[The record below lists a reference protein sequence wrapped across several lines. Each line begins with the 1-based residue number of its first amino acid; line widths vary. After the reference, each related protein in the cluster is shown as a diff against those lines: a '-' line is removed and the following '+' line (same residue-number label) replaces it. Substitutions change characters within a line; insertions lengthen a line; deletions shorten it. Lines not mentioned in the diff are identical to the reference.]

1 MYYIKRKM
9 KCFICEKRDENMTR
23 SRVFLTNLEVFHLVM
38 KRYVEYLIL
47 LLLQNDFRRKN

>member
-1 MYYIKRKM
+1 M

-23 SRVFLTNLEVFHLVM
+23 SRVFLTNLAVFHLVM
-38 KRYVEYLIL
+38 KHYVEYLIL